1 MWLTEFREQWGL
13 SIELLGT
20 LIRRY
25 AARRDPKLRVSDT
38 LLERLETEANFRTVP
53 KLADVIALAC
63 GATAAQRDEMVLERF
78 RGRPYQ
84 SRAKAGEPPVIA
96 LLEQA
101 RGGGAQIRPP
111 KPAPEPHTRPVVM
124 IDKNGEELLRYRS
137 IVSAVEDSGIC
148 KEAILSR
155 INRTKQMDE
164 FEGYGVSFRLAEEWD
179 KMTEAQRKA
188 DAQRTKPHKPGK
200 AKPKP
205 QGWGGARHLRAVT
218 VVDPDDGQVFHYDSV
233 TEAAEATGFKV
244 CTMYKRVDAFDPL
257 HIRPIGGYIWMSNED
272 WKRLP
277 PELRE
282 KLTAGNY

>member
-1 MWLTEFREQWGL
+1 MWLTEFRELWGL
-13 SIELLGT
+13 SIETLGA

-25 AARRDPKLRVSDT
+25 AARKAQNLRVSDT

-63 GATAAQRDEMVLERF
+63 GATAAQRDELVLDRF

-84 SRAKAGEPPVIA
+84 SKAKADEPPVIA
-96 LLEQA
+96 MLEQA
-101 RGGGAQIRPP
+101 RGGGSQIRPT

-137 IVSAVEDSGIC
+137 IVSAVEDTGIC

-179 KMTEAQRKA
+179 RMTEAQRKA
-188 DAQRTKPHKPGK
+188 DAQRTKPPKPGK

-205 QGWGGARHLRAVT
+205 QGWGGARHYKTVT

-233 TEAAEATGFKV
+233 KDAAAGTGFTV
-244 CTMYKRVDAFDPL
+244 GTLSKRVSAFDPL
-257 HIRPIGGYIWMSNED
+257 HIRRIGGYIWMSTED
-272 WKRLP
+272 WKRMP

-282 KLTAGNY
+282 KLTAGEY

>member
-1 MWLTEFREQWGL
+1 MWLTEFRKQWGL

-38 LLERLETEANFRTVP
+38 LLERFETEANFRTVP

-84 SRAKAGEPPVIA
+84 SKAKAGEPPVIA

-101 RGGGAQIRPP
+101 RGGARQIRLP

-124 IDKNGEELLRYRS
+124 IDKDGNELLRYRS
-137 IVSAVEDSGIC
+137 IVSTVEDTGIC

-155 INRTKQMDE
+155 INRTKQLDE

-179 KMTEAQRKA
+179 RMTEAQRKA
-188 DAQRTKPHKPGK
+188 DAQRTKPPKPGK

-205 QGWGGARHLRAVT
+205 QGRGGARYYKAVT
-218 VVDPDDGQVFHYDSV
+218 VIDPEDGQVFHYDSV
-233 TEAAEATGFKV
+233 QAAAEGTGFAA
-244 CTMYKRVDAFDPL
+244 CTLSKRVGAFDPL

-277 PELRE
+277 PEKRE
-282 KLTAGNY
+282 ALAAGKY

>member
-53 KLADVIALAC
+53 KLADLIAQAC

-84 SRAKAGEPPVIA
+84 SKAKAGEPPVIA
-96 LLEQA
+96 LLNQA
-101 RGGGAQIRPP
+101 RGGSTRIGPP

-124 IDKNGEELLRYRS
+124 IDKDGNELLRYRS
-137 IVSAVEDSGIC
+137 IVSAVEDTGIC

-164 FEGYGVSFRLAEEWD
+164 FEGYGASFRLAEEWD
-179 KMTEAQRKA
+179 RMTEAQRKA
-188 DAQRTKPHKPGK
+188 DARRTIPPG
-200 AKPKP
+200 P
-205 QGWGGARHLRAVT
+205 QGRGGARRFRAVT
-218 VVDPDDGQVFHYDSV
+218 VIDLKGGQVSHYNSMNA
-233 TEAAEATGFKV
+233 AAEGTGF
-244 CTMYKRVDAFDPL
+244 TAGTLSRRASEFDPA
-257 HIRPIGGYIWMSNED
+257 HIQPICGNYIAIRTED

-277 PELRE
+277 PEKRE
-282 KLTAGNY
+282 ALAAGKGI

>member
-1 MWLTEFREQWGL
+1 MWLTEFREKWGL

-84 SRAKAGEPPVIA
+84 PRAKAGEPPVIA

-101 RGGGAQIRPP
+101 RGGGGQIRPP

-124 IDKNGEELLRYRS
+124 IDRDGNELLRYRS
-137 IVSAVEDSGIC
+137 IVSAVEDTGIC

-179 KMTEAQRKA
+179 RMTEAQRKA
-188 DAQRTKPHKPGK
+188 DAQRTKPPKPGEARRPGK
-200 AKPKP
+200 R
-205 QGWGGARHLRAVT
+205 GGTRTLKAVT
-218 VVDPDDGQVFHYDSV
+218 VVDPDDGQVFCYDSV
-233 TEAAEATGFKV
+233 RAAAEATGF
-244 CTMYKRVDAFDPL
+244 TEGTLSKRVSAFDPL

-282 KLTAGNY
+282 KLTAGEY